1 MSELTAEEIVRLV
14 VNDEGALKDLV
25 YHIVSNP
32 DMRMA
37 VISAVQAEMATK
49 QDIRD
54 LRQEL
59 KQEMRQLGN
68 GMDNQIA
75 EVRRDI
81 DDLRAQISE
90 LRRSLDE
97 WKRDVLKFFRWAI
110 PIILAISG
118 AILGL
123 REFLPKIIGLL

>member
-1 MSELTAEEIVRLV
+1 MSELTAEEIVKLI
-14 VNDEGALKDLV
+14 VNDEGALKDLI
-25 YHIVSNP
+25 YHIVTNS

-54 LRQEL
+54 FRQEL
-59 KQEMRQLGN
+59 KQEMNQLGN

-110 PIILAISG
+110 PIILAILG
-118 AILGL
+118 VILGL

>member
-123 REFLPKIIGLL
+123 REFIPKIIGLL

>member
-1 MSELTAEEIVRLV
+1 MSELTAEEIVKLI
-14 VNDEGALKDLV
+14 VNDEGALKDLI
-25 YHIVSNP
+25 YHIVTNS

-54 LRQEL
+54 FRQEL
-59 KQEMRQLGN
+59 KQEMNQLGN
-68 GMDNQIA
+68 GMDKQIA

>member
-1 MSELTAEEIVRLV
+1 MSELTAEEIVKQI
-14 VNDEGALKDLV
+14 VNDKGVLKDLI
-25 YHIVSNP
+25 YHIVSDP

-37 VISAVQAEMATK
+37 VILAVQAEMATK

-59 KQEMRQLGN
+59 EQEMRQLGN
-68 GMDNQIA
+68 GMDDRIV

-81 DDLRAQISE
+81 DDLRTQISE

-97 WKRDVLKFFRWAI
+97 WRREVFRWTI
-110 PIILAISG
+110 TIVL
-118 AILGL
+118 AILGSTV
-123 REFLPKIIGLL
+123 FLKIIGLI

>member
-1 MSELTAEEIVRLV
+1 MSELTADEIVKLI
-14 VNDEGALKDLV
+14 VNDEGALKDLI
-25 YHIVSNP
+25 YHIVTNS

-54 LRQEL
+54 FRQEL
-59 KQEMRQLGN
+59 KQEMNQLGN

>member
-1 MSELTAEEIVRLV
+1 
-14 VNDEGALKDLV
+14 
-25 YHIVSNP
+25 
-32 DMRMA
+32 
-37 VISAVQAEMATK
+37 
-49 QDIRD
+49 
-54 LRQEL
+54 
-59 KQEMRQLGN
+59 
-68 GMDNQIA
+68 MDNQIA

-118 AILGL
+118 AILGS
-123 REFLPKIIGLL
+123 REFPLKIIGLL

>member
-1 MSELTAEEIVRLV
+1 
-14 VNDEGALKDLV
+14 
-25 YHIVSNP
+25 
-32 DMRMA
+32 MRMA
-37 VISAVQAEMATK
+37 VISAVLAEMATK

-54 LRQEL
+54 FRQEL
-59 KQEMRQLGN
+59 KQEMNQLGN
-68 GMDNQIA
+68 GMDKQIA

-110 PIILAISG
+110 PIILAILG
-118 AILGL
+118 VMLGL